1 MLLFENKEQKLINIL
16 KFIGSPFKKFVSTGE
31 IEEDIGLVDSRQTFL
46 HNIAIIIERNENFIL
61 PIIGDV
67 GQGKTH
73 LYWAL
78 KHELYKY
85 NIVYIS
91 LETVYKKF
99 YYNTYAEFIENLGD
113 KSEGRVEPLRNMTKR
128 LCNDWDTGEKKFGF
142 FQIPDTEK
150 VKEQAFE
157 NWSKEF
163 DDKDALKEVITAIT
177 AHQCDPD
184 KKVEAERWLIGD
196 LMDIRDLSRLNLKH
210 DLRKRNIAFTMLKVL
225 IENLKKE
232 SVLFIDDFE
241 RIISIKK
248 PAYET
253 SDEIEEIEEVFDPR
267 WFGTKQTPE
276 NYSYEKVLDKILDLH
291 KIRGLRII
299 ITLKSM
305 DYLDEIKRKIEN
317 KNPELLGMLKE
328 PLTMSNFREE
338 DIFQFYKSNLDFF
351 FARINYNDYL
361 THFSDSYFPLDENV
375 LRYIFHEGKGNPREV
390 LKYLIKIFTEI
401 VTPNEDLEDI
411 LSKYQKL

>member
-31 IEEDIGLVDSRQTFL
+31 IEEDIGLVQSRQDFL
-46 HNIAIIIERNENFIL
+46 QEIVSIIERNENFIL

-78 KHELYKY
+78 KHELYNY

-91 LETVYKKF
+91 LETVYKRF
-99 YYNTYAEFIENLGD
+99 YYNTYAEFIENLGE
-113 KSEGRVEPLRNMTKR
+113 KSEDRVEPLRNMTKR
-128 LCNDWDTGEKKFGF
+128 LCNEWDIGERRFGF
-142 FQIPDTEK
+142 FQIADTEEVRK
-150 VKEQAFE
+150 QAYK
-157 NWSKEF
+157 NWSKKFE
-163 DDKDALKEVITAIT
+163 DKEALMEVITAIT
-177 AHQCDPD
+177 AHQCDPY

-196 LMDIRDLSRLNLKH
+196 LMDVRDLSRLNLKH
-210 DLRKRNIAFTMLKVL
+210 DLRKRNISFTMLKVL

-253 SDEIEEIEEVFDPR
+253 SDDLEEIEEVFDPR
-267 WFGTKQTPE
+267 WFGVKQTPE
-276 NYSYEKVLDKILDLH
+276 NYSSDKVLDKILELH

-299 ITLKSM
+299 ITLKSKE
-305 DYLDEIKRKIEN
+305 YLEEIKRKIEN
-317 KNPELLGMLKE
+317 KDRKLLLMVKK
-328 PLTMSNFREE
+328 PLIMANFEEE
-338 DIFQFYKSNLDFF
+338 DVIRSYKNHLDFF
-351 FARINYNDYL
+351 FARINYYDYSK
-361 THFSDSYFPLDENV
+361 HFSNSFFPLTETV
-375 LRYIFHEGKGNPREV
+375 LKYIFHETKGNPREV
-390 LKYLIKIFTEI
+390 LKYFIKIFNEI
-401 VTPNEDLEDI
+401 IRSSEKLEDI
-411 LSKYQKL
+411 LTKYQ

>member
-31 IEEDIGLVDSRQTFL
+31 IEEDIGLVESRQNFL
-46 HNIAIIIERNENFIL
+46 HNIATIIERNENFVL

-128 LCNDWDTGEKKFGF
+128 LCNEWDLGEKKFGF
-142 FQIPDTEK
+142 FQIPDVEK
-150 VKEQAFE
+150 VKKHAYK
-157 NWSKEF
+157 NWSKKFE
-163 DDKDALKEVITAIT
+163 DKEALMEVITAIT
-177 AHQCDPD
+177 AHQCDPY

-210 DLRKRNIAFTMLKVL
+210 DLRKHNIAFTMLKVL

-253 SDEIEEIEEVFDPR
+253 LDDIEEIEEVFDPR

-276 NYSYEKVLDKILDLH
+276 NYSSDKVLDKILELH

-299 ITLKSM
+299 ITLKSKE
-305 DYLDEIKRKIEN
+305 YLEEIKRKIEN
-317 KNPELLGMLKE
+317 KERKLLLMVKK
-328 PLTMSNFREE
+328 PLIMANFEEE
-338 DIFQFYKSNLDFF
+338 DVIKSYKNHLDFF
-351 FARINYNDYL
+351 FARINYYDYFK
-361 THFSDSYFPLDENV
+361 HFSNSFFPLTEKV
-375 LRYIFHEGKGNPREV
+375 LKYIFHETKGNPREV
-390 LKYLIKIFTEI
+390 LKYFIKIFNEI
-401 VTPNEDLEDI
+401 ITSIEKLEDI
-411 LSKYQKL
+411 LAKYK

>member
-31 IEEDIGLVDSRQTFL
+31 IKEDIGLVESRQNFL
-46 HNIAIIIERNENFIL
+46 QNIATIIERNENFIL

-113 KSEGRVEPLRNMTKR
+113 KFEGRLEPLRNMTKR
-128 LCNDWDTGEKKFGF
+128 LCNEWDVGERKFGF
-142 FQIPDTEK
+142 FQIADIEK
-150 VKEQAFE
+150 VKKHAYK
-157 NWSKEF
+157 NWSKKFE
-163 DDKDALKEVITAIT
+163 DKEALMEVISAIT
-177 AHQCDPD
+177 AHQCDPY

-196 LMDIRDLSRLNLKH
+196 LMDIKDLSRLNLKH

-253 SDEIEEIEEVFDPR
+253 SENIEEVEEVFDPR
-267 WFGTKQTPE
+267 WFGIKQTPE
-276 NYSYEKVLDKILDLH
+276 DYSSDKVLDKILELH
-291 KIRGLRII
+291 KIKGLRII

-305 DYLDEIKRKIEN
+305 EYLEEIKRKIEN
-317 KNPELLGMLKE
+317 KNRKLLLMMKQ
-328 PLTMSNFREE
+328 PLFMSNFIEE
-338 DIFQFYKSNLDFF
+338 DVSKFYKNYLDFF
-351 FARINYNDYL
+351 FAKINYYDYIK
-361 THFSDSYFPLDENV
+361 HFSNSYFPLTENV
-375 LRYIFHEGKGNPREV
+375 LKYIFHETKGNPREV
-390 LKYLIKIFTEI
+390 LKYFIKIFNEI
-401 VTPNEDLEDI
+401 ITSNEKLENV
-411 LSKYQKL
+411 LTKYQ

>member
-361 THFSDSYFPLDENV
+361 THFSDSYFPLDKNV
-375 LRYIFHEGKGNPREV
+375 LRHIFHEAKGNPREV

>member
-31 IEEDIGLVDSRQTFL
+31 IEEDIGLVESRQDFL
-46 HNIAIIIERNENFIL
+46 HDIADIIEQNENFIL

-78 KHELYKY
+78 KHELYTY

-99 YYNTYAEFIENLGD
+99 YYNTYAEFIENLGET
-113 KSEGRVEPLRNMTKR
+113 SEDRVEPLRNMTKR
-128 LCNDWDTGEKKFGF
+128 LCNEWDVSEKRFGF
-142 FQIPDTEK
+142 FQIADLEK
-150 VKEQAFE
+150 VKKHAFKD
-157 NWSKEF
+157 WSNKFEDKE
-163 DDKDALKEVITAIT
+163 ALMEVISAIT
-177 AHQCDPD
+177 AHQCDPY

-232 SVLFIDDFE
+232 SVLYIDDFE

-248 PAYET
+248 PVYDDANE
-253 SDEIEEIEEVFDPR
+253 DVEDIEEVFDPR

-276 NYSYEKVLDKILDLH
+276 DYSFDKVLDKILELH

-305 DYLDEIKRKIEN
+305 EYLDEIKRKIEN
-317 KNPELLGMLKE
+317 KNRKLLLMMKK
-328 PLTMSNFREE
+328 PLFMSDFEQE
-338 DIFQFYKSNLDFF
+338 DVFKFYKKHLDFF
-351 FARINYNDYL
+351 FAKINYNDY
-361 THFSDSYFPLDENV
+361 FNNFRDSYFPLNEIT
-375 LRYIFHEGKGNPREV
+375 LKYIFHETKGNPREV
-390 LKYLIKIFTEI
+390 LKYFIKIFNEI
-401 VTPNEDLEDI
+401 ITSNENLENI
-411 LSKYQKL
+411 LKNYQ